1 MYDPTSPIIDS
12 VSSGLSNGKQTIY
25 LGYESTEVGFEATLV
40 GVPIGTEMNQV
51 QLQYFEEATTRFLS
65 DHLDNAA
72 VFGVQVDDQLATSI
86 ENNLRR
92 ALLQGGTNE
101 VRGRR
106 AFPYEM
112 KSMDFH
118 RAVNDTFQTD
128 TATYLSLLAT
138 EGNAKEY
145 FYDLSAVST
154 TVDTLFD
161 ETATLPPASK
171 RTATSLP
178 SPVMTKQIL
187 FGAGAALALCFL
199 VCCRI
204 RRRKAIRDDSIR
216 SIKEEKRASRLK
228 RAIRQLTMKSSN
240 EHDRPKQPPKRLVVA
255 ARSSPSATQSP
266 TRNQPKD
273 KVQQRKR
280 SHVTPRS
287 EPPFGGL
294 SHQAGQRTPSTPGSS
309 PSTPRRTIPSDF
321 RSTPSPSRSHS
332 IVISPITSKTPPSLP
347 FQRRSSNPE
356 VRCDHQAGQR
366 TPSTPGSSPS
376 TPRRTI
382 PSDFRSTP
390 SPSRSHSIA
399 ISPITSKT
407 PSSLP
412 FQRRS
417 FNSDVR
423 RDPRM
428 RTPNMPAFPDAPRA
442 RMSQLRS
449 SDKQVEYYHNRSTM
463 APVSDVPERRRWSD
477 KQVRYDATRRSPV
490 ESIPGGKPVQRR
502 PSNTEERRGS
512 KRVRLPNIPDPP
524 PATPAPTLSRRPES
538 DRNVP
543 YVPKSPSQAS
553 IPLASERRRRSDKD
567 VRYDPGTRSSAKSI
581 PIAVTL
587 Q

>member
-356 VRCDHQAGQR
+356 VRCD
-366 TPSTPGSSPS
+366 
-376 TPRRTI
+376 
-382 PSDFRSTP
+382 
-390 SPSRSHSIA
+390 
-399 ISPITSKT
+399 
-407 PSSLP
+407 
-412 FQRRS
+412 
-417 FNSDVR
+417 
-423 RDPRM
+423 PRM